1 MVKKKLFILGLVTSL
16 AVGMI
21 PPSDLTNRA
30 VSPVAEVEAAAKTP
44 SAATLGK
51 AVKKAYGKKYIPN
64 MKLSK
69 SEITSRFSVS
79 SKWYSSAFA
88 EIPMISTH
96 VDTLAIFK
104 AKDSASKKKI
114 VSKLKAYRKS
124 QIDNTLQYPMNVPKI
139 QASKIYT
146 NGNYV
151 CFIMLGQISN
161 SIEESGDENAMVKAY
176 QKQNN
181 IAVNAIK
188 KALK

>member
-1 MVKKKLFILGLVTSL
+1 MKKKICILGLVTIM
-16 AVGMI
+16 AIGTI
-21 PPSDLTNRA
+21 PPLNMTNRA
-30 VSPVAEVEAAAKTP
+30 VSSVAEAEAAAKTP
-44 SAATLGK
+44 SASALAK

-64 MKLSK
+64 MELSK
-69 SEITSRFSVS
+69 SDITNRFSVS

-88 EIPMISTH
+88 ELPMISTH
-96 VDTLAIFK
+96 VDTLAIFI
-104 AKDSASKKKI
+104 AKDKTSKKKI
-114 VSKLKAYRKS
+114 LSKLKAYRKQ
-124 QIDNTLQYPMNVPKI
+124 QIENTMQYPMNIPKV
-139 QASKIYT
+139 QASKVYT